1 MKYLFLA
8 AILLF
13 AVPTISSQEQT
24 GNEPHPQQ
32 MPPHEN
38 HPTKPSTYDQVDSVR
53 NIMNLD
59 HDLFEKIYSAYDKY
73 NKAVFGDNSRQQSS
87 PAMRQGHHGNGEP
100 RGGMHQGG
108 MRMGPRDRDHRHNDG
123 FYGKKP
129 GPRKDINW
137 EKLEKTKAKQEEKLC
152 KKMLKIFKN
161 DETRYNR
168 WLELR
173 REQLEKMFPPRPTQ
187 PKIENK

>member
-24 GNEPHPQQ
+24 GNEPHHQQ

-73 NKAVFGDNSRQQSS
+73 NKAVFGDNSKPQSS

-100 RGGMHQGG
+100 RGGMPQGG
-108 MRMGPRDRDHRHNDG
+108 TRMGPRDRDHRHNDG
-123 FYGKKP
+123 FDGQKP